1 MQRIIKHEKMYGRN
15 TLIALL
21 FTILAG
27 CITAQESLSQGTLID
42 GIAAIVGRSTILF
55 SELEV
60 QYLQYRKMEST
71 TTSPQDAKC
80 SLLEDMIFG
89 KMLLDKAEFDSLTIN
104 DNQVQNEMEYRLRYF
119 AAQIGSLEKLQEF
132 YDKPLDEIKEEL
144 RQSIKEQNMV
154 DMARNEITK
163 GVFITP
169 SEVRRLF
176 KDLPADSIPMVNSE
190 VVIQEIVKQPKV
202 GLEQIIEIK
211 ERLRTFRQRVL
222 NGEKF
227 ATLAILYSEDP
238 GSASKGGELG
248 YYGRGELYPEFETA
262 AFKLEPGQISDVVE
276 TKAGFH
282 VIEMIDRRGDYI
294 NVRHILLR
302 PKVSLE
308 DLAQAAQT
316 LDSIA
321 GLINNE
327 LITIDEAIKQ
337 FSDSDNKISGGYLVN
352 PNTNSTKW
360 QLNQL
365 DPKQLYVIDKLK
377 EGEISSAVPFETAES
392 YQAYRLLYLKSK
404 TEPHRATLD
413 TDYDVIFNWA
423 LNKKKM
429 SVLEKWVQKQSK
441 NTYIRIDDQFLNCDF
456 KILNK

>member
-1 MQRIIKHEKMYGRN
+1 MNIKN
-15 TLIALL
+15 IFIPLL
-21 FTILAG
+21 FIILSNFVS
-27 CITAQESLSQGTLID
+27 AQQTLPSGTLID
-42 GIAAIVGRSTILF
+42 GVAAVVGKSTILF
-55 SELEV
+55 SEVEV

-71 TTSPQDAKC
+71 TVAAKDAKC
-80 SLLEDMIFG
+80 SILEDLIFG

-104 DNQVQNEMEYRLRYF
+104 DNQLQNEMEYRLRYF
-119 AAQIGSLEKLQEF
+119 ASQIGSMEKLEEF
-132 YDKPLDEIKEEL
+132 YGKPLDEIKEEL
-144 RQSIKEQNMV
+144 RKSIKEQNLA

-163 GVFITP
+163 GISITP
-169 SEVRRLF
+169 TEVRRLY

-190 VVIQEIVKQPKV
+190 VIIQEIVKQPKV

-227 ATLAILYSEDP
+227 STLAILYSEDP

-262 AFKLEPGQISDVVE
+262 AFKLTTGQVSDVIE
-276 TKAGFH
+276 TKAGYH
-282 VIEMIDRRGDYI
+282 IIEMIDRRGDYI

-308 DLAQAAQT
+308 ALAQASQT
-316 LDSIA
+316 LDSISK
-321 GLINNE
+321 LINNRE
-327 LITIDEAIKQ
+327 ITIDDAIKQ
-337 FSDSDNKISGGYLVN
+337 YSDADNKISGGYLVN
-352 PNTNSTKW
+352 PNNNSNKW

-377 EGEISSAVPFETAES
+377 EGEVSSAVPFETSEN
-392 YQAYRLLYLKSK
+392 YQAYRLLYLKTK

-423 LNKKKM
+423 LNKKKQTI
-429 SVLEKWVQKQSK
+429 LQKWVQEQSK
-441 NTYIRIDDQFLNCDF
+441 NTYIRIDDHYMNCDYKFLN
-456 KILNK
+456 K